1 MIIDRM
7 KPKKTYEAY
16 KIPVSLILLPYYFFC
31 SVFDFIPF
39 HNPPEVHSQKKIMIH
54 MVVIQGI

>member
-16 KIPVSLILLPYYFFC
+16 KIPVSLILLPDSFFLLC
-31 SVFDFIPF
+31 IDFISL
-39 HNPPEVHSQKKIMIH
+39 HNPSKVHSLK
-54 MVVIQGI
+54 G